1 MASHKFS
8 IDFEEINS
16 MLDDLKKVDGNV
28 EEATEEALSKSHE
41 YITPLIEKK
50 LDKSNLPAHGKYSTK
65 DRKHSIKQIIRE
77 PNIQWT
83 GKTCTVDVGFN
94 LDNSPVPIFL
104 IRGGKGG
111 AVKGLKTLLEGN
123 KTKEKVAE
131 IQQGVIF
138 EAISKAMRGD

>member
-83 GKTCTVDVGFN
+83 GKTCTV
-94 LDNSPVPIFL
+94 PIFL

-131 IQQGVIF
+131 IQQDVIF

>member
-1 MASHKFS
+1 MSTHKFS

-28 EEATEEALSKSHE
+28 EEATEEALTKSHE

-50 LDKSNLPAHGKYSTK
+50 LDKANLPAHGIYATK
-65 DRKHSIKQIIRE
+65 DREHSIKQIIKE

-83 GKTCTVDVGFN
+83 GKTCTIDIGFN

-104 IRGGKGG
+104 IRGG

-131 IQQGVIF
+131 IQQDVIL

>member
-1 MASHKFS
+1 MPTHKFS
-8 IDFEEINS
+8 INFEEVNN

-28 EEATEEALSKSHE
+28 KEATEEALTKSHE
-41 YITPLIEKK
+41 YITPFIEKK
-50 LDKSNLPAHGKYSTK
+50 LDKENLPAHGKYATK
-65 DRKHSIKQIIRE
+65 DREHSIKQIIRE

-83 GKTCTVDVGFN
+83 GKTCTIDVGFN
-94 LDNSPVPIFL
+94 LNNSPVPIFL

-111 AVKGLKTLLEGN
+111 AVKGLKTLLEGS

-131 IQQGVIF
+131 IQQDVIL

>member
-8 IDFEEINS
+8 IDFEEINN

-50 LDKSNLPAHGKYSTK
+50 LDKANLPAQGKYSTK
-65 DRKHSIKQIIRE
+65 DRKHSIKQIIKE

-83 GKTCTVDVGFN
+83 GKTCTVDVGFS
-94 LDNSPVPIFL
+94 LDNSIVPIFL
-104 IRGGKGG
+104 IYGGKGG
-111 AVKGLKTLLEGN
+111 AVKGLKALLEGS
-123 KTKEKVAE
+123 KTKENVAE
-131 IQQGVIF
+131 IQQEVIY
-138 EAISKAMRGD
+138 EAILKAMRGG

>member
-1 MASHKFS
+1 MSTHKFS
-8 IDFEEINS
+8 IDFEEVNS
-16 MLDDLKKVDGNV
+16 MLDDLKKVDGDV
-28 EEATEEALSKSHE
+28 KEATEEALTKSHE

-50 LDKSNLPAHGKYSTK
+50 LDKANLPAHGKYATK
-65 DRKHSIKQIIRE
+65 DREHSIKQIIRE

-83 GKTCTVDVGFN
+83 GKICTVDVGFN
-94 LDNSPVPIFL
+94 LNNSLVPIFL

-111 AVKGLKTLLEGN
+111 AVKGLKTLLEGK

-131 IQQGVIF
+131 IQQDVII